1 MAIVKVLITGAEG
14 FLGNSLVQYIN
25 DYNFLMYQNPS
36 IYGHNTQIDII
47 SLNKKQLDITNKKQV
62 DEFFTKN
69 KIDIVLNT
77 AAQGGKRKIVD
88 KSDIVYNN
96 LLMIENLYRHKD
108 KFKFMINFGTGAE
121 LDREEGFEEAS
132 EEEVIHRLPKDYYG
146 LSKNIIAKR
155 IIDLDTNIHNFR
167 LFNVF
172 SELEIPDR
180 FIKSNIV
187 NYINKK
193 SIVIH
198 ENRKFDFFYI
208 QDIIEVILYYI
219 RNYNKILPKTLNMV
233 YDEKKTLLD
242 VANFINTLGSHTVPI
257 EIISETEGS
266 SYTGNSQ
273 KLYSLGI
280 NFVGLEAGIRN
291 VYDKLKN
298 E

>member
-1 MAIVKVLITGAEG
+1 
-14 FLGNSLVQYIN
+14 
-25 DYNFLMYQNPS
+25 MYQNPN

-47 SLNKKQLDITNKKQV
+47 ALNKKQLDVTNKKQV

-96 LLMIENLYRHKD
+96 ILMIENLYRHKD

-132 EEEVIHRLPKDYYG
+132 EEEVIYRLPKDYYG

-172 SELEIPDR
+172 SELEILDR
-180 FIKSNIV
+180 FIKSNII

-193 SIVIH
+193 SMVIH

-208 QDIIEVILYYI
+208 QDIIEVTLYYI
-219 RNYNKILPKTLNMV
+219 RNYDKSLPKTLNMV

-242 VANFINTLGSHTVPI
+242 IANFINTLGSYTVPI
-257 EIISETEGS
+257 EIISGIEGS
-266 SYTGNSQ
+266 SYTGSSQ

-291 VYDKLKN
+291 VYNKLKN